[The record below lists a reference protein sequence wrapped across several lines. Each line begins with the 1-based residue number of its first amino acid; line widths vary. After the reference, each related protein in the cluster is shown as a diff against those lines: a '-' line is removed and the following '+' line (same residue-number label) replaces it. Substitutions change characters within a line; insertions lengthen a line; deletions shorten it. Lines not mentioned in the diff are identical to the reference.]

1 MDERRRDP
9 RILATWAGRIWTP
22 DEVIV
27 GNTIDV
33 SEHGICLATAPTAA
47 LRVGR
52 AYRLELVAEM
62 GEPFITVGEVR
73 HVSPRGIGIKTRDR
87 LPVGAV
93 VAP

>member
-9 RILATWAGRIWTP
+9 RILAAWAGRLWTP

-73 HVSPRGIGIKTRDR
+73 HVSPRGVGIKTRDR
-87 LPVGAV
+87 LPIPSVVVG
-93 VAP
+93 

>member
-1 MDERRRDP
+1 MEERRRDT
-9 RILATWAGRIWTP
+9 RILAAWPGRLWTP

-73 HVSPRGIGIKTRDR
+73 HVSPRGVGIKTRDR
-87 LPVGAV
+87 LPIPSVVVG
-93 VAP
+93 